1 MGGHLI
7 FTDIY
12 LHIWKTMK
20 CHLKVQYVIILK
32 HKNYIFLY
40 SEDHTNQNIYRDSG
54 GMRI

>member
-1 MGGHLI
+1 
-7 FTDIY
+7 
-12 LHIWKTMK
+12 MK